1 VAFAPAEDPKVA
13 VAVIV
18 ESTDV
23 AATGGKLSA
32 TIGRAT
38 IEAALAGGN

>member
-1 VAFAPAEDPKVA
+1 VAFAPADDPQVA

-32 TIGRAT
+32 SIGRAT
-38 IEAALAGGN
+38 MDAALAGGN